1 MEGIILCMGS
11 LVAMVLIIAILSKAV
26 NNHDRNSKPVFGRLI
41 INLQDPEA
49 DMFKLEI
56 DIDDPN
62 VLLQAKQVTL
72 NVIELAGYI
81 ILQFFFDFC
90 FHKYH
95 PFKNI

>member
-1 MEGIILCMGS
+1 MEGVILCIGS

-26 NNHDRNSKPVFGRLI
+26 GSHSSNNKPVFGRLI

-62 VLLQAKQVTL
+62 ILLQAKQVTL
-72 NVIELAGYI
+72 NVIEAKSIPTNSQKKQPL
-81 ILQFFFDFC
+81 
-90 FHKYH
+90 
-95 PFKNI
+95 

>member
-1 MEGIILCMGS
+1 MEGVILCIGC
-11 LVAMVLIIAILSKAV
+11 LVAMILMIAILSKAV
-26 NNHDRNSKPVFGRLI
+26 SSLSRSNKPVFGRLI

-72 NVIELAGYI
+72 NVIEVKSIPLNSQKKQP
-81 ILQFFFDFC
+81 L
-90 FHKYH
+90 
-95 PFKNI
+95 

>member
-1 MEGIILCMGS
+1 MEGVILCIGS
-11 LVAMVLIIAILSKAV
+11 LVAMILMIAILSKAV
-26 NNHDRNSKPVFGRLI
+26 SSLGRSNKPVFGRLI

-72 NVIELAGYI
+72 NVIEVKSIPTNSQKKQPL
-81 ILQFFFDFC
+81 
-90 FHKYH
+90 
-95 PFKNI
+95 

>member
-1 MEGIILCMGS
+1 MEGVILCIGS

-26 NNHDRNSKPVFGRLI
+26 SSNSKPVFGRLI

-72 NVIELAGYI
+72 NVIEVKSIPTNSQKKQPL
-81 ILQFFFDFC
+81 
-90 FHKYH
+90 
-95 PFKNI
+95 

>member
-1 MEGIILCMGS
+1 MEGVILCIGS
-11 LVAMVLIIAILSKAV
+11 LVAMVLMIAILSKAA
-26 NNHDRNSKPVFGRLI
+26 NSLNSSNKPVFGRLI

-72 NVIELAGYI
+72 KVIEVKSMPINSQKKQPL
-81 ILQFFFDFC
+81 
-90 FHKYH
+90 
-95 PFKNI
+95 

>member
-1 MEGIILCMGS
+1 MEGVILCIGS

-26 NNHDRNSKPVFGRLI
+26 NNHDRDSKPVFGRLI

-49 DMFKLEI
+49 DIFKLEI

-72 NVIELAGYI
+72 NVIEVKSIPTNSQKKQPL
-81 ILQFFFDFC
+81 
-90 FHKYH
+90 
-95 PFKNI
+95 

>member
-1 MEGIILCMGS
+1 MEGVILCISS

-26 NNHDRNSKPVFGRLI
+26 NSHGSNNKPVFGRLI

-72 NVIELAGYI
+72 KVIEVKSIPTNSQKKQPL
-81 ILQFFFDFC
+81 
-90 FHKYH
+90 
-95 PFKNI
+95 

>member
-1 MEGIILCMGS
+1 MEGIILCIGS
-11 LVAMVLIIAILSKAV
+11 LVAMVLIIAILSKAL
-26 NNHDRNSKPVFGRLI
+26 NSLNSSNKPVFGRLI

-72 NVIELAGYI
+72 NVIEVKSIPLKTKKKQP
-81 ILQFFFDFC
+81 L
-90 FHKYH
+90 
-95 PFKNI
+95 

>member
-1 MEGIILCMGS
+1 MEGVILCVGS

-26 NNHDRNSKPVFGRLI
+26 NNHDRNNKPVFGRLI

-56 DIDDPN
+56 DIDDVN

-72 NVIELAGYI
+72 NVIEAKSIPTNSQKKQPL
-81 ILQFFFDFC
+81 
-90 FHKYH
+90 
-95 PFKNI
+95 

>member
-1 MEGIILCMGS
+1 MEGVILCIGG

-26 NNHDRNSKPVFGRLI
+26 NSRGSNNKPVFGRLI

-72 NVIELAGYI
+72 NVIEVTSMPANSQKKQPL
-81 ILQFFFDFC
+81 
-90 FHKYH
+90 
-95 PFKNI
+95 

>member
-1 MEGIILCMGS
+1 MEGVILCIGS
-11 LVAMVLIIAILSKAV
+11 LVAMVLIIAILSKTV
-26 NNHDRNSKPVFGRLI
+26 NSHDRNSKPVFGRLI

-72 NVIELAGYI
+72 KVINVKSIPANSQKKQPL
-81 ILQFFFDFC
+81 
-90 FHKYH
+90 
-95 PFKNI
+95 

>member
-1 MEGIILCMGS
+1 MEGVILCIGS
-11 LVAMVLIIAILSKAV
+11 LVAMILMITILSKAV
-26 NNHDRNSKPVFGRLI
+26 SSLSRSNKPVFGRLI

-72 NVIELAGYI
+72 NVIEVKSIPLNSQKKQP
-81 ILQFFFDFC
+81 L
-90 FHKYH
+90 
-95 PFKNI
+95 

>member
-1 MEGIILCMGS
+1 MEGVILCIGS
-11 LVAMVLIIAILSKAV
+11 LVAMVLMITILSKAV
-26 NNHDRNSKPVFGRLI
+26 TSHGSNNKPIFGRLI

-72 NVIELAGYI
+72 NVIEVKSIPTNSQKKQPL
-81 ILQFFFDFC
+81 
-90 FHKYH
+90 
-95 PFKNI
+95 

>member
-1 MEGIILCMGS
+1 MEGVILCIGS
-11 LVAMVLIIAILSKAV
+11 LVAMVLMIAILSKAV
-26 NNHDRNSKPVFGRLI
+26 SSLSRSNKPVFGRLI

-72 NVIELAGYI
+72 NVIEVKSIPANSQKKQPL
-81 ILQFFFDFC
+81 
-90 FHKYH
+90 
-95 PFKNI
+95 

>member
-1 MEGIILCMGS
+1 MEGIILCIGS
-11 LVAMVLIIAILSKAV
+11 LVAMVLIIAILSKAL
-26 NNHDRNSKPVFGRLI
+26 NSLNSSNKPVFGRLI

-72 NVIELAGYI
+72 NVIEVKSIPLNSQKKQP
-81 ILQFFFDFC
+81 L
-90 FHKYH
+90 
-95 PFKNI
+95 

>member
-1 MEGIILCMGS
+1 MEGAILCIGS

-26 NNHDRNSKPVFGRLI
+26 NSHDRNNKPVFGRLI

-62 VLLQAKQVTL
+62 ILLQAKQVTL
-72 NVIELAGYI
+72 NVVEVTPLSANSQKKQP
-81 ILQFFFDFC
+81 L
-90 FHKYH
+90 
-95 PFKNI
+95 

>member
-1 MEGIILCMGS
+1 MEGVILCIGS
-11 LVAMVLIIAILSKAV
+11 LAAMILMIAILSKAV
-26 NNHDRNSKPVFGRLI
+26 SSLSRSNKPVFGRLI

-72 NVIELAGYI
+72 NVIEVKPIPLNSQKKQP
-81 ILQFFFDFC
+81 L
-90 FHKYH
+90 
-95 PFKNI
+95 

>member
-1 MEGIILCMGS
+1 MEGVILCVGS
-11 LVAMVLIIAILSKAV
+11 LMAMVLIIAILSKAV
-26 NNHDRNSKPVFGRLI
+26 SSNSKPVFGRLI

-72 NVIELAGYI
+72 RVVEVTPTPANSQKKQPL
-81 ILQFFFDFC
+81 
-90 FHKYH
+90 
-95 PFKNI
+95 

>member
-1 MEGIILCMGS
+1 MEGIILCIGS
-11 LVAMVLIIAILSKAV
+11 LVAMILMIAILSKAV
-26 NNHDRNSKPVFGRLI
+26 SSLSRSNKPVFGRLI

-72 NVIELAGYI
+72 NVIEVKPIPLNSQKKQP
-81 ILQFFFDFC
+81 L
-90 FHKYH
+90 
-95 PFKNI
+95 

>member
-1 MEGIILCMGS
+1 MEGVFLCIGS

-26 NNHDRNSKPVFGRLI
+26 GSHSSNNKPVFGRLI

-49 DMFKLEI
+49 DMFRLEI

-72 NVIELAGYI
+72 NVIEVKSIPTNSQKKQPL
-81 ILQFFFDFC
+81 
-90 FHKYH
+90 
-95 PFKNI
+95 

>member
-1 MEGIILCMGS
+1 MEGVIICIGS
-11 LVAMVLIIAILSKAV
+11 LVAMILMIAILSKAV
-26 NNHDRNSKPVFGRLI
+26 SSLNRSNKPVFGRLI

-72 NVIELAGYI
+72 NVIEVKSIPLNSQKKQP
-81 ILQFFFDFC
+81 L
-90 FHKYH
+90 
-95 PFKNI
+95 